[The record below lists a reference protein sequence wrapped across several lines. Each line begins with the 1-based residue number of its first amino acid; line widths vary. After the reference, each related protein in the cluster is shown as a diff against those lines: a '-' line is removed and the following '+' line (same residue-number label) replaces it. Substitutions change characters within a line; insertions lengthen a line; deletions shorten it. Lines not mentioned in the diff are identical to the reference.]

1 MWFNYLVLLT
11 ALTISGVAAYYSII
25 GLTAIFAA
33 AFWPIVIMGS
43 VLEAGKLVTSVWLK
57 KYWDQANWQ
66 LKTYLTSAVIILMLV
81 TSMGIF
87 GFLSKAHMDQGV
99 PTGDITAQVNLFD
112 EKIKTQRDNIESNRK
127 ALAQMDAT
135 VDQTIGRSTTEQGA
149 ANAANLRRSQQ
160 RERGALQNE
169 IAVAQKAIA
178 KLNEERAPIAS
189 QLRKVEAEVGPIK
202 YIAALVYGDN
212 PDQNLLEKAV
222 RWVIIILVLVFDPL
236 AIALILAANSSMR
249 WVNEKPKPDDSPLT
263 EIPPT
268 IPELDSDVGKK
279 PTAEELK
286 EPAPPVNIIDP
297 PDLVAQ
303 ANQAIAELEPP
314 AADIDE
320 VIKDAEL
327 DLKQQ
332 QHQQQLEQS
341 LTTLEKRLA
350 DITQTSTELAD
361 RERELSL
368 LNATLVSTVNG
379 KDQTIVELA
388 AKLDDTMQVSET
400 NQHRLNNQ
408 IMASENGYNRAI
420 TEKQD
425 QIKQLQQQ
433 ITEQQA
439 QIADLEQALVEI
451 AETPVVVPPV
461 VTMEPEIIQTT
472 DLGLLSN
479 PASAGFGDRFPTEP
493 QKGDMFV
500 RTDFLP
506 SKVFKFNG
514 NKWIEV
520 DKNNTDTYVFNDEY
534 VRHLVEQLSK
544 GEIEIDQLSDIEKE
558 EVKRILKKDV
568 VLGK

>member
-66 LKTYLTSAVIILMLV
+66 LKTYLTSAVVILMLV

-149 ANAANLRRSQQ
+149 TNAANLRRSQQ

-263 EIPPT
+263 ETPPT

-286 EPAPPVNIIDP
+286 EPAPPMNIIAP

-327 DLKQQ
+327 DLRQQ

-350 DITQTSTELAD
+350 DITQTSAELAD
-361 RERELSL
+361 RERELTL
-368 LNATLVSTVNG
+368 LNATLVGTVDG
-379 KDQTIVELA
+379 KDQIIVELA
-388 AKLDDTMQVSET
+388 TKLDDTMQVSET

-439 QIADLEQALVEI
+439 QIVNLEQALVEM

-544 GEIEIDQLSDIEKE
+544 GEIEIDQLSDIEKQ

-568 VLGK
+568 FLGK

>member
-66 LKTYLTSAVIILMLV
+66 LKTYLTSAVVILMLV

-99 PTGDITAQVNLFD
+99 PTGDIAAQVNLFD

-135 VDQTIGRSTTEQGA
+135 VDQTIGRSNTEQGVT
-149 ANAANLRRSQQ
+149 NAANLRRSQQ

-169 IAVAQKAIA
+169 IAVAQKAIT

-236 AIALILAANSSMR
+236 AIALILAANSSIR
-249 WVNEKPKPDDSPLT
+249 WSNEKPNPDDSPLT
-263 EIPPT
+263 ETPPT
-268 IPELDSDVGKK
+268 LQELDSDVGKK

-286 EPAPPVNIIDP
+286 EPPPVNIIDP

-303 ANQAIAELEPP
+303 ANQALAELEPP
-314 AADIDE
+314 AADIDT
-320 VIKDAEL
+320 VVKDAEL
-327 DLKQQ
+327 DLIQQ
-332 QHQQQLEQS
+332 QYQYQLEEA
-341 LTTLEKRLA
+341 LTTLEKRLV
-350 DITQTSTELAD
+350 DITQTSAELAD
-361 RERELSL
+361 RERELTL
-368 LNATLVSTVNG
+368 LNATLVSTVDS

-388 AKLDDTMQVSET
+388 SKLDDTLQVSET

-433 ITEQQA
+433 ITEQQT
-439 QIADLEQALVEI
+439 QILNLEQALVEM

-544 GEIEIDQLSDIEKE
+544 GEIEIDQLSDIEKQ

>member
-66 LKTYLTSAVIILMLV
+66 LKTYLTSAVVILMLV

-149 ANAANLRRSQQ
+149 TNAANLRRSQQ

-263 EIPPT
+263 ETPPT

-286 EPAPPVNIIDP
+286 EPAPPMNIIAP

-327 DLKQQ
+327 DLRQQ

-350 DITQTSTELAD
+350 DITQTSAELAD
-361 RERELSL
+361 RERELTL
-368 LNATLVSTVNG
+368 LNATLVGTVDG
-379 KDQTIVELA
+379 KDQIIVELA
-388 AKLDDTMQVSET
+388 TKLDDTMQVSET

-439 QIADLEQALVEI
+439 QIVNLEQALVEM

-544 GEIEIDQLSDIEKE
+544 GEIEIDQLSDIEKQ

>member
-263 EIPPT
+263 ETPPT

>member
-66 LKTYLTSAVIILMLV
+66 LKTYLTSAVVILMLV

-149 ANAANLRRSQQ
+149 TNAANLRRSQQ

-263 EIPPT
+263 ETPPT

-327 DLKQQ
+327 DLRQR

-350 DITQTSTELAD
+350 DIIQTSAELAD
-361 RERELSL
+361 RERELTL
-368 LNATLVSTVNG
+368 LNATLVGTVDG
-379 KDQTIVELA
+379 KDQIIVELA
-388 AKLDDTMQVSET
+388 TKLDDTMQVSET

-408 IMASENGYNRAI
+408 IMASENGFNRAI

-439 QIADLEQALVEI
+439 QILNLEQALVEM

>member
-149 ANAANLRRSQQ
+149 TNAANLRRSQQ

-249 WVNEKPKPDDSPLT
+249 WSTELPKHKPQDDPLL
-263 EIPPT
+263 E
-268 IPELDSDVGKK
+268 PEPQITQVI
-279 PTAEELK
+279 A
-286 EPAPPVNIIDP
+286 EPAPPAPPANVIDP

-303 ANQAIAELEPP
+303 ANQAIAEIESP
-314 AADIDE
+314 AADIDD
-320 VIKDAEL
+320 VVKDAEL
-327 DLKQQ
+327 DLRQQ

-408 IMASENGYNRAI
+408 IMASENGFNRAI

-544 GEIEIDQLSDIEKE
+544 GEIEIDQLSDIERE

>member
-99 PTGDITAQVNLFD
+99 PTGDISAQVNLFD

-149 ANAANLRRSQQ
+149 TNAANLRRSQQ

-263 EIPPT
+263 EILPT

-286 EPAPPVNIIDP
+286 EPPPPVNIIDP

-303 ANQAIAELEPP
+303 ANQAIAEIEPP
-314 AADIDE
+314 AADIDD
-320 VIKDAEL
+320 VVKDAEL

-341 LTTLEKRLA
+341 LITLEKRLA
-350 DITQTSTELAD
+350 DITQTSTELAN

-544 GEIEIDQLSDIEKE
+544 GEIEIDQLSDAERE

>member
-1 MWFNYLVLLT
+1 
-11 ALTISGVAAYYSII
+11 
-25 GLTAIFAA
+25 
-33 AFWPIVIMGS
+33 
-43 VLEAGKLVTSVWLK
+43 
-57 KYWDQANWQ
+57 
-66 LKTYLTSAVIILMLV
+66 
-81 TSMGIF
+81 
-87 GFLSKAHMDQGV
+87 MDQGV

-149 ANAANLRRSQQ
+149 TNAANLRRSQQ

-249 WVNEKPKPDDSPLT
+249 WSTELPKHKPQDDPL
-263 EIPPT
+263 
-268 IPELDSDVGKK
+268 PEPQV
-279 PTAEELK
+279 TQVIA
-286 EPAPPVNIIDP
+286 EPAPPANVIDP

-303 ANQAIAELEPP
+303 ANQAIAEMEPP
-314 AADIDE
+314 ATDIDE

-327 DLKQQ
+327 DLRQQ

-350 DITQTSTELAD
+350 DITQTSAELAD
-361 RERELSL
+361 RERELTL
-368 LNATLVSTVNG
+368 LNATLVSTVDS
-379 KDQTIVELA
+379 KDQIIVELA
-388 AKLDDTMQVSET
+388 TKLDDTMQVSET

-439 QIADLEQALVEI
+439 QILNLEQALVEI

-544 GEIEIDQLSDIEKE
+544 GEIEIDQLSDIEKQ

>member
-99 PTGDITAQVNLFD
+99 PTGDISAQVNLFD

-149 ANAANLRRSQQ
+149 TNAANLRRSQQ

-286 EPAPPVNIIDP
+286 EPPPPVNIIDP

-314 AADIDE
+314 AADIDD
-320 VIKDAEL
+320 VVKDAEL

>member
-66 LKTYLTSAVIILMLV
+66 LKTYLTSAVVILMLV

-149 ANAANLRRSQQ
+149 TNAANLRRSQQ

-263 EIPPT
+263 ETPPT

-327 DLKQQ
+327 DLRQQ

-350 DITQTSTELAD
+350 DITQTSAELAD
-361 RERELSL
+361 RERELTL
-368 LNATLVSTVNG
+368 LNATLVGTVDG
-379 KDQTIVELA
+379 KDQIIVELA
-388 AKLDDTMQVSET
+388 TKLDDTMQVSET

-408 IMASENGYNRAI
+408 IMASENGFNRAI

-439 QIADLEQALVEI
+439 QILNLEQALVEM

-534 VRHLVEQLSK
+534 VGHLVEQLSK

>member
-66 LKTYLTSAVIILMLV
+66 LKTYLTSAVVILMLV

-135 VDQTIGRSTTEQGA
+135 VDQTIGRSNTEQGVT
-149 ANAANLRRSQQ
+149 NAANLRRSQQ

-169 IAVAQKAIA
+169 IAVAQKAIT

-236 AIALILAANSSMR
+236 AIALILAANSSIR
-249 WVNEKPKPDDSPLT
+249 WSNEKPNPDDSPLT
-263 EIPPT
+263 ETPPT
-268 IPELDSDVGKK
+268 LQELDSDVGKK

-286 EPAPPVNIIDP
+286 EPPPVNIIDP

-303 ANQAIAELEPP
+303 ANQALAELEPP
-314 AADIDE
+314 AADIDT
-320 VIKDAEL
+320 VVKDAEL
-327 DLKQQ
+327 DLIQQ
-332 QHQQQLEQS
+332 QYQYQLEEA
-341 LTTLEKRLA
+341 LTTLEKRLV
-350 DITQTSTELAD
+350 DITQTSAELAD
-361 RERELSL
+361 RERELTL
-368 LNATLVSTVNG
+368 LNATLVSTVDS

-388 AKLDDTMQVSET
+388 SKLDDTLQVSET

-433 ITEQQA
+433 ITEQQT
-439 QIADLEQALVEI
+439 QILNLEQALVEM

-544 GEIEIDQLSDIEKE
+544 GEIELDQLSDIEKQ

>member
-66 LKTYLTSAVIILMLV
+66 LKTYLTSAVVILMLV

-149 ANAANLRRSQQ
+149 TNAANLRRSQQ

-263 EIPPT
+263 ETPPT

-327 DLKQQ
+327 DLRQQ

-350 DITQTSTELAD
+350 DITQTSAELAD
-361 RERELSL
+361 RERELTL
-368 LNATLVSTVNG
+368 LNATLVGTVDG
-379 KDQTIVELA
+379 KDQIIVELA
-388 AKLDDTMQVSET
+388 TKLDDTMQVSET

-408 IMASENGYNRAI
+408 IMASENGFNRAI

-439 QIADLEQALVEI
+439 QILNLEQALVEM

>member
-66 LKTYLTSAVIILMLV
+66 LKTYLTSAVVILMLV

-149 ANAANLRRSQQ
+149 TNAANLRRSQQ

-263 EIPPT
+263 ETPPT

-327 DLKQQ
+327 DLRQQ

-350 DITQTSTELAD
+350 DITQTSAELAD
-361 RERELSL
+361 RERELTL
-368 LNATLVSTVNG
+368 LNATLVGTVDG
-379 KDQTIVELA
+379 KDQIIVELA
-388 AKLDDTMQVSET
+388 TKLDDTMQVSET

-439 QIADLEQALVEI
+439 QILNLEQALVEM

-544 GEIEIDQLSDIEKE
+544 GEIELDQLSDIEKE

>member
-57 KYWDQANWQ
+57 KSWDQANWQ
-66 LKTYLTSAVIILMLV
+66 LKTYLTSAVVILMLV

-149 ANAANLRRSQQ
+149 TNAANLRRSQQ

-263 EIPPT
+263 ETPPT

-327 DLKQQ
+327 DLRQQ

-350 DITQTSTELAD
+350 DITQTSAELAD
-361 RERELSL
+361 RERELTL
-368 LNATLVSTVNG
+368 LNATLVGTVDG
-379 KDQTIVELA
+379 KDQIIVELA
-388 AKLDDTMQVSET
+388 TKLDDTMQVSET

-439 QIADLEQALVEI
+439 QILNLEQALVEM

-544 GEIEIDQLSDIEKE
+544 GEIELDQLSDIEKE

>member
-66 LKTYLTSAVIILMLV
+66 LKTYLTSAVVILMLV

-149 ANAANLRRSQQ
+149 TNAANLRRRQR

-263 EIPPT
+263 ETPPT

-327 DLKQQ
+327 DLRQQ

-341 LTTLEKRLA
+341 LTTLEKRLV
-350 DITQTSTELAD
+350 DITQTSAELAD
-361 RERELSL
+361 RERELTL
-368 LNATLVSTVNG
+368 LNATLVSTVDS

-388 AKLDDTMQVSET
+388 SKLDDTMQVSET

-439 QIADLEQALVEI
+439 QIVNLEQALVEI

>member
-66 LKTYLTSAVIILMLV
+66 LKTYLTSAVVILMLV

-149 ANAANLRRSQQ
+149 TNAANLRRSQQ

-263 EIPPT
+263 ETPPT

-327 DLKQQ
+327 DLR

-350 DITQTSTELAD
+350 DITQTSAELAD
-361 RERELSL
+361 RERELTL
-368 LNATLVSTVNG
+368 LNATLVSTVDG
-379 KDQTIVELA
+379 KDQIIVELA
-388 AKLDDTMQVSET
+388 TKLDDTMQVSET

-439 QIADLEQALVEI
+439 QIVNLEQALVEM

-544 GEIEIDQLSDIEKE
+544 GEIEIDQLSDIEKQ

>member
-66 LKTYLTSAVIILMLV
+66 LKTYLTSAVVILMLV

-149 ANAANLRRSQQ
+149 TNAANLRRSQQ

-263 EIPPT
+263 ETPPT

-279 PTAEELK
+279 PTVEELK

-327 DLKQQ
+327 DLRQQ

-350 DITQTSTELAD
+350 DITQTSAELAD
-361 RERELSL
+361 RERELTL
-368 LNATLVSTVNG
+368 LNATLVGAVDG
-379 KDQTIVELA
+379 KDQIIVELA
-388 AKLDDTMQVSET
+388 TKLDDTMQVSET

-408 IMASENGYNRAI
+408 IMASENGFNRAI

-439 QIADLEQALVEI
+439 QILNLEQALVEM

>member
-99 PTGDITAQVNLFD
+99 PTGDISAQVNLFD

-149 ANAANLRRSQQ
+149 TNAANLRRSQQ

-263 EIPPT
+263 EILPT

-286 EPAPPVNIIDP
+286 EPPPPVNIIDP

-303 ANQAIAELEPP
+303 ANQAIAEIEPP
-314 AADIDE
+314 AADIDD
-320 VIKDAEL
+320 VVKDAEL

-341 LTTLEKRLA
+341 LITLEKRLA

-361 RERELSL
+361 RERELTL
-368 LNATLVSTVNG
+368 LNATLVGTVDG
-379 KDQTIVELA
+379 KDQIIVELA

>member
-249 WVNEKPKPDDSPLT
+249 WVNEKPKPDDSLLT
-263 EIPPT
+263 ETPPT
-268 IPELDSDVGKK
+268 IPELYSDVGKK

-314 AADIDE
+314 AADIDD
-320 VIKDAEL
+320 VVKDAEL
-327 DLKQQ
+327 DLRQQ

-408 IMASENGYNRAI
+408 IMASENGFNRAI

>member
-66 LKTYLTSAVIILMLV
+66 LKTYLTSAVVILMLV

-286 EPAPPVNIIDP
+286 EPPPPVNIIDP

-303 ANQAIAELEPP
+303 ANQAIAEIESP
-314 AADIDE
+314 AADIDD
-320 VIKDAEL
+320 VVKDAEL
-327 DLKQQ
+327 DLRQQ

-544 GEIEIDQLSDIEKE
+544 GEIELDQLSDIEKE

>member
-1 MWFNYLVLLT
+1 
-11 ALTISGVAAYYSII
+11 
-25 GLTAIFAA
+25 
-33 AFWPIVIMGS
+33 
-43 VLEAGKLVTSVWLK
+43 
-57 KYWDQANWQ
+57 
-66 LKTYLTSAVIILMLV
+66 
-81 TSMGIF
+81 
-87 GFLSKAHMDQGV
+87 MDQGV

-149 ANAANLRRSQQ
+149 TNAANLRRSQQ

-249 WVNEKPKPDDSPLT
+249 WSTELPKHKPQDDPLL
-263 EIPPT
+263 E
-268 IPELDSDVGKK
+268 PEPQITQVI
-279 PTAEELK
+279 A
-286 EPAPPVNIIDP
+286 EPAPPAPPANVIDP

-303 ANQAIAELEPP
+303 ANQAIAEIESP
-314 AADIDE
+314 AADIDD
-320 VIKDAEL
+320 VVKDAEL
-327 DLKQQ
+327 DLRQQ

-544 GEIEIDQLSDIEKE
+544 GEIEIDQLSDIERE

>member
-149 ANAANLRRSQQ
+149 TNAANLRRSQQ

-249 WVNEKPKPDDSPLT
+249 WSTELPKHKPQDDPLL
-263 EIPPT
+263 E
-268 IPELDSDVGKK
+268 PEPQITQVI
-279 PTAEELK
+279 A
-286 EPAPPVNIIDP
+286 EPAPPAPPANVIDP

-303 ANQAIAELEPP
+303 ANQAIAEIESP
-314 AADIDE
+314 AADIDD
-320 VIKDAEL
+320 VVKDAEL
-327 DLKQQ
+327 DLRQQ

-350 DITQTSTELAD
+350 DITQTSTELAN

>member
-1 MWFNYLVLLT
+1 
-11 ALTISGVAAYYSII
+11 
-25 GLTAIFAA
+25 
-33 AFWPIVIMGS
+33 
-43 VLEAGKLVTSVWLK
+43 
-57 KYWDQANWQ
+57 
-66 LKTYLTSAVIILMLV
+66 
-81 TSMGIF
+81 
-87 GFLSKAHMDQGV
+87 
-99 PTGDITAQVNLFD
+99 
-112 EKIKTQRDNIESNRK
+112 
-127 ALAQMDAT
+127 
-135 VDQTIGRSTTEQGA
+135 
-149 ANAANLRRSQQ
+149 
-160 RERGALQNE
+160 
-169 IAVAQKAIA
+169 
-178 KLNEERAPIAS
+178 
-189 QLRKVEAEVGPIK
+189 
-202 YIAALVYGDN
+202 
-212 PDQNLLEKAV
+212 
-222 RWVIIILVLVFDPL
+222 
-236 AIALILAANSSMR
+236 MR

-263 EIPPT
+263 ETPPT

-327 DLKQQ
+327 DLRQQ

-350 DITQTSTELAD
+350 DITQTSAELAD
-361 RERELSL
+361 RERELTL
-368 LNATLVSTVNG
+368 LNATLVGTVDG
-379 KDQTIVELA
+379 KDQIIVELA
-388 AKLDDTMQVSET
+388 TKLDDTMQVSET

-439 QIADLEQALVEI
+439 QILNLEQALVEM

-544 GEIEIDQLSDIEKE
+544 GEIELDQLSDIEKE

>member
-66 LKTYLTSAVIILMLV
+66 LKTYLTSAVVILMLV

-149 ANAANLRRSQQ
+149 TNAANLRRSQQ

-263 EIPPT
+263 ETPPT

-327 DLKQQ
+327 DLR

-350 DITQTSTELAD
+350 DITQTSAELAD
-361 RERELSL
+361 RERELTL
-368 LNATLVSTVNG
+368 LNATLVSTVDG
-379 KDQTIVELA
+379 KDQIIVELA
-388 AKLDDTMQVSET
+388 TKLDDTMQVSET

-408 IMASENGYNRAI
+408 IMASENGFNRAI

-439 QIADLEQALVEI
+439 QIANLEQALVEM

-544 GEIEIDQLSDIEKE
+544 GEIEIDQLSDIEKQ

>member
-66 LKTYLTSAVIILMLV
+66 LKTYLTSAVVILMLV

-149 ANAANLRRSQQ
+149 TNAANLRRSQQ

-263 EIPPT
+263 ETPPT

-327 DLKQQ
+327 DLR

-350 DITQTSTELAD
+350 DITQTSAELAD
-361 RERELSL
+361 RERELTL
-368 LNATLVSTVNG
+368 LNATLVGTVDS
-379 KDQTIVELA
+379 KDQIIVELA
-388 AKLDDTMQVSET
+388 TKLDDTMQVSET

-439 QIADLEQALVEI
+439 QIADLEQALVEM

-544 GEIEIDQLSDIEKE
+544 GEIEIDQLSDIEKQ

>member
-99 PTGDITAQVNLFD
+99 PTGDISAQVNLFD

-149 ANAANLRRSQQ
+149 TNAANLRRSQQ

-263 EIPPT
+263 EILPT

-286 EPAPPVNIIDP
+286 EPPPPVNIIDP

-303 ANQAIAELEPP
+303 ANQAIAEIEPP
-314 AADIDE
+314 AADIDD
-320 VIKDAEL
+320 VVKDAEL
-327 DLKQQ
+327 DLKQH

-341 LTTLEKRLA
+341 LITLEKRLA

-361 RERELSL
+361 RERELTL
-368 LNATLVSTVNG
+368 LNATLVGTVDG
-379 KDQTIVELA
+379 KDQIIVELA

>member
-99 PTGDITAQVNLFD
+99 PTGDISAQVNLFD

-263 EIPPT
+263 EILPT

-286 EPAPPVNIIDP
+286 EPPPPVNIIDP

-303 ANQAIAELEPP
+303 ANQAIAKLEPP

-327 DLKQQ
+327 DLRQQ

-558 EVKRILKKDV
+558 EVKRILNKDV

>member
-149 ANAANLRRSQQ
+149 TNAANLRRSQQ

-286 EPAPPVNIIDP
+286 EPPPPAEP

-303 ANQAIAELEPP
+303 ANQDLGKIAAVEHDDDILTSLREAKEQEEIKTLQEQIAEQ
-314 AADIDE
+314 
-320 VIKDAEL
+320 K
-327 DLKQQ
+327 
-332 QHQQQLEQS
+332 S
-341 LTTLEKRLA
+341 
-350 DITQTSTELAD
+350 
-361 RERELSL
+361 
-368 LNATLVSTVNG
+368 
-379 KDQTIVELA
+379 
-388 AKLDDTMQVSET
+388 
-400 NQHRLNNQ
+400 
-408 IMASENGYNRAI
+408 
-420 TEKQD
+420 
-425 QIKQLQQQ
+425 Q
-433 ITEQQA
+433 ITA
-439 QIADLEQALVEI
+439 LEQALLDLEQSQLI
-451 AETPVVVPPV
+451 STTPVQSDQVETIDMGLMSTPV
-461 VTMEPEIIQTT
+461 NA
-472 DLGLLSN
+472 D
-479 PASAGFGDRFPTEP
+479 FGDRFPDNP
-493 QKGDMFV
+493 ARGDMFV
-500 RTDFLP
+500 RTDYLP

-514 NKWIEV
+514 NKWMEV
-520 DKNNTDTYVFNDEY
+520 DKNSSDTYTSNNEY
-534 VRHLVEQLSK
+534 IQHLVSQLST
-544 GEIEIDQLSDIEKE
+544 GEIELDQLSEAEQI
-558 EVKRILKKDV
+558 EVKRLLKKEV

>member
-66 LKTYLTSAVIILMLV
+66 LKTYLTSAVVILMLV

-149 ANAANLRRSQQ
+149 TNAANLRRSQQ

-286 EPAPPVNIIDP
+286 EPPPPAEP

-303 ANQAIAELEPP
+303 ANQDLGKIAAVEHDDDILTSLREAKEQEEYFASLEVE
-314 AADIDE
+314 AALL
-320 VIKDAEL
+320 AENNVL
-327 DLKQQ
+327 LQQKQQ
-332 QHQQQLEQS
+332 E
-341 LTTLEKRLA
+341 LTKQIQ
-350 DITQTSTELAD
+350 D
-361 RERELSL
+361 
-368 LNATLVSTVNG
+368 
-379 KDQTIVELA
+379 KDQTLA
-388 AKLDDTMQVSET
+388 DFTAKLGDSDT

-408 IMASENGYNRAI
+408 IMASENSYNRAI
-420 TEKQD
+420 TEKQEEIKTLQE
-425 QIKQLQQQ
+425 QIAEQKSQ
-433 ITEQQA
+433 ITA
-439 QIADLEQALVEI
+439 LEQALLDLEQSQLI
-451 AETPVVVPPV
+451 STTPVQSDQVETIDMGLMSTPV
-461 VTMEPEIIQTT
+461 NA
-472 DLGLLSN
+472 D
-479 PASAGFGDRFPTEP
+479 FGDRFPDNP
-493 QKGDMFV
+493 ARGDMFV
-500 RTDFLP
+500 RTDYLP

-514 NKWIEV
+514 NKWMEV
-520 DKNNTDTYVFNDEY
+520 DKNSSDTYTSNNEY
-534 VRHLVEQLSK
+534 IQHLVSQLST
-544 GEIEIDQLSDIEKE
+544 GEIELDQLSEAEQI
-558 EVKRILKKDV
+558 EVKRLLKKEV

>member
-249 WVNEKPKPDDSPLT
+249 WVNEKPKPDDSLLT
-263 EIPPT
+263 ETPPT

-286 EPAPPVNIIDP
+286 EPPPPVNIIDP

-408 IMASENGYNRAI
+408 IMASENGFNRAI

-439 QIADLEQALVEI
+439 QIADLEQALVEM

>member
-99 PTGDITAQVNLFD
+99 PTGDISAQVNLFD

-149 ANAANLRRSQQ
+149 TNAANLRRSQQ

-263 EIPPT
+263 EILPT

-286 EPAPPVNIIDP
+286 EPPPPVNIIDP

-303 ANQAIAELEPP
+303 ANQAIAEIEPP
-314 AADIDE
+314 AADIDD
-320 VIKDAEL
+320 VVKDAEL

-379 KDQTIVELA
+379 KDQIIVELA

>member
-66 LKTYLTSAVIILMLV
+66 LKTYLTSAVVILMLV

-149 ANAANLRRSQQ
+149 TNAANLRRSQQ

-249 WVNEKPKPDDSPLT
+249 WSTELPKHKPQDDPL
-263 EIPPT
+263 
-268 IPELDSDVGKK
+268 PEPQV
-279 PTAEELK
+279 TQVIA
-286 EPAPPVNIIDP
+286 EPAPPANVIDL

-303 ANQAIAELEPP
+303 ANQAIAEMEPP
-314 AADIDE
+314 ATDIDE

-327 DLKQQ
+327 DLRQQ

-350 DITQTSTELAD
+350 DITQTSAELAD
-361 RERELSL
+361 RERELTL
-368 LNATLVSTVNG
+368 LNATLVSTVDS

-388 AKLDDTMQVSET
+388 SKLDDTLQVSET

-439 QIADLEQALVEI
+439 QILNLEQALVEM

-544 GEIEIDQLSDIEKE
+544 GEIEIDQLSDIEKQ

>member
-149 ANAANLRRSQQ
+149 TNAANLRRSQQ

-249 WVNEKPKPDDSPLT
+249 WSTELPKHKPQDDPLL
-263 EIPPT
+263 E
-268 IPELDSDVGKK
+268 PEPQITQVI
-279 PTAEELK
+279 A
-286 EPAPPVNIIDP
+286 EPAPPAPPANVIDP

-303 ANQAIAELEPP
+303 ANQAIAEIESP
-314 AADIDE
+314 AADIDD
-320 VIKDAEL
+320 VVKDAEL
-327 DLKQQ
+327 DLRQQ

-408 IMASENGYNRAI
+408 IMASENGFNRAI

>member
-66 LKTYLTSAVIILMLV
+66 LKTYLTSAVVILMLV

-149 ANAANLRRSQQ
+149 TNAANLRRSQQ

-263 EIPPT
+263 ETPPT

-327 DLKQQ
+327 ALKQQ

-350 DITQTSTELAD
+350 DITQTSAELAD
-361 RERELSL
+361 RERELTL
-368 LNATLVSTVNG
+368 LNATLVSTVDG
-379 KDQTIVELA
+379 KDQIIVELA
-388 AKLDDTMQVSET
+388 TKLDDTMQVSET

-439 QIADLEQALVEI
+439 QIVNLEQALVEM

-544 GEIEIDQLSDIEKE
+544 GEIEIDQLSDIEKQ